1 MTATVSQPAAGSG
14 RGGAVARLWT
24 LAGPRR
30 ARLARGVGYKFLQ
43 SVCAGVPFGVL
54 VLVIDQLRTGTL
66 TAAGA
71 WTFVAVIVL
80 GFAGQL
86 LFGYLSARATWLT
99 AYRLVCDMRLSALDH
114 LRRLPMSFHIGRQQG
129 ETSAAFTSDMQA
141 VEGFASNGLST
152 VAQALGLP
160 LVVFAVLVTVDPLL
174 AAAVLVSIVLALPVL
189 AWSNRRF
196 TELGVRRQDLQA
208 NATSRMIEYIQG
220 IAVIRAF
227 DQAGP
232 RQERFRRAL
241 DDFNEISFRMVARLL
256 PGGLVFAAVVQA
268 GIPIVITAATYWLLG
283 GRIDAAT
290 MILFL
295 VLGLNVFQP
304 VLALLE
310 VMETLRLA
318 DASLAR
324 IDRVMREP
332 AQTQP
337 VTPAVPAGH
346 DIAFDDVTF
355 GYLPGRPVL
364 DGVSFTVPERSMTA
378 LVGASGAGKSTVLNL
393 VGRFFDVGSGHV
405 RIGGA
410 DVRDLTTE
418 QLYAQI
424 SVVFQDVYLF
434 QGSVHDNIAFGSPD
448 ATPERVEAAA
458 RAAQA
463 HEFVQRL
470 PDGYSS
476 RVGEGGATLSGGER
490 QRISIARAILKDA
503 PIVLLDEATAAI
515 DPTNERLVQEA
526 LATLV
531 RDRTLLVVAHKLTTV
546 RGADQ
551 IVVLDGGRIAQRGT
565 HDELVAGD
573 GSYARFWSERHRAA
587 GWRIT
592 TAG

>member
-1 MTATVSQPAAGSG
+1 MTAAVERPA
-14 RGGAVARLWT
+14 RTGAVARLWA

-30 ARLARGVGYKFLQ
+30 ARLARGVGFRFLQ
-43 SVCAGVPFGVL
+43 SVCAGIPFAVL

-66 TAAGA
+66 STASA
-71 WTFVAVIVL
+71 WGFVAVIVL

-86 LFGYLSARATWLT
+86 LFGYLSARDTWLT
-99 AYRLVCDMRLSALDH
+99 AYQLVSDMRLAALDH
-114 LRRLPMSFHIGRQQG
+114 LRRLPMSFHIGRRQG
-129 ETSAAFTSDMQA
+129 ETSAVFTNDMQA

-160 LVVFAVLVTVDPLL
+160 LVVFAVLVAVDPLL
-174 AAAVLVSIVLALPVL
+174 AVATLVSIVVALPVL

-208 NATSRMIEYIQG
+208 NATSRMIEYVQG
-220 IAVIRAF
+220 VAVIRAF
-227 DQAGP
+227 NQAGS
-232 RQERFRRAL
+232 RQESFRRAL
-241 DDFNEISFRMVARLL
+241 DEFREISVRMVARLL

-283 GRIDAAT
+283 GRVDVPTA
-290 MILFL
+290 ILFL
-295 VLGLNVFQP
+295 VLSLTVFAP

-318 DASLAR
+318 DASLSR

-332 AQTQP
+332 EQSQP
-337 VTPAVPAGH
+337 ATPATPS
-346 DIAFDDVTF
+346 DDSISFDDVVF
-355 GYLPGRPVL
+355 GYRPGRPVL
-364 DGVSFTVPERSMTA
+364 DGVTFTVPARSMTA
-378 LVGASGAGKSTVLNL
+378 LVGPSGAGKSTVLNL
-393 VGRFFDVGSGHV
+393 VGRFWDVDDGAV

-418 QLYAQI
+418 QLHDRI

-434 QGSVHDNIAFGSPD
+434 QGSVYDNIAFGSPD

-463 HEFVQRL
+463 HEFVRRM
-470 PDGYSS
+470 PEGYAS
-476 RVGEGGATLSGGER
+476 RVGEGGASLSGGER

-531 RDRTLLVVAHKLTTV
+531 ADRTLLVVAHKLTTI
-546 RGADQ
+546 RHSDQ
-551 IVVLDGGRIAQRGT
+551 ILVLDGHGGIAQRGT
-565 HDELVAGD
+565 HDELIDTD
-573 GSYARFWSERHRAA
+573 GSYARFWSERHRAS

-592 TAG
+592 TSG

>member
-1 MTATVSQPAAGSG
+1 MSATVPAAAASD
-14 RGGAVARLWT
+14 RRGAVARLWA
-24 LAGPRR
+24 LAGPGR
-30 ARLARGVGYKFLQ
+30 ARLARGVGYTFLQ

-54 VLVIDQLRTGTL
+54 VLIIDALRTGTL
-66 TAAGA
+66 TASGA
-71 WTFVAVIVL
+71 WTFVAGIVA

-86 LFGYLSARATWLT
+86 VFGYLSASATWLT
-99 AYRLVCDMRLSALDH
+99 AYQLVCDMRLAALQH

-129 ETSAAFTSDMQA
+129 ETSAVFTSDMQA
-141 VEGFASNGLST
+141 VEGFASNGLAT

-160 LVVFAVLVTVDPLL
+160 LVVFAVLVAVDPLL
-174 AAAVLVSIVLALPVL
+174 AVAVLVSIVAAMPVL

-196 TELGVRRQDLQA
+196 TELGVQRQDLQA
-208 NATSRMIEYIQG
+208 GATSRMIEYVQG

-227 DQAGP
+227 NQAGP
-232 RQERFRRAL
+232 RQERFRTAL
-241 DDFNEISFRMVARLL
+241 DDFSNISFAMVARLL
-256 PGGLVFAAVVQA
+256 PGGLVFAAIVQA
-268 GIPIVITAATYWLLG
+268 GIPIVITAATYSLLG

-318 DASLAR
+318 DASLSR

-332 AQTQP
+332 VQAQP
-337 VTPAVPAGH
+337 VTPVVPSGH
-346 DIAFDDVTF
+346 GIEFSDVSF
-355 GYLPGRPVL
+355 GYLPGRAVL
-364 DGVSFTVPERSMTA
+364 DDVSFTVPERSMTA
-378 LVGASGAGKSTVLNL
+378 LVGPSGAGKSTVLNL

-410 DVRDLTTE
+410 DVRDMTTE
-418 QLYAQI
+418 TLYEQI

-434 QGSVHDNIAFGSPD
+434 QGSIYDNIAFGSPD

-463 HEFVQRL
+463 HEFVQRM
-470 PDGYSS
+470 PGGYAS
-476 RVGEGGATLSGGER
+476 RVGEGGTTLSGGER
-490 QRISIARAILKDA
+490 QRISIARAMLKDA

-526 LATLV
+526 LARLV
-531 RDRTLLVVAHKLTTV
+531 RDKTLLVVAHKLTTI

-551 IVVLDGGRIAQRGT
+551 ILVLDEGRIAQRGT
-565 HDELVAGD
+565 HDQLITED
-573 GSYARFWSERHRAA
+573 GSYARFCSERHRAM
-587 GWRIT
+587 GWQIT
-592 TAG
+592 TTGV